1 MKNQSWIVLSLLSGL
16 LMAVVNLIDKYVLT
30 RLVKQVMVPLFIL
43 GLIGLGPGLLI
54 LLVKGGLWLAWPHLL
69 MGVGAGFAFL
79 AMSYFYFRAAQV
91 EEISRVVPL
100 FYLAPIFVTAAAVFL
115 LGEMLSIRA
124 GFGIATLIGGAAL
137 ISWRWPL
144 RLRPSRAFRLMVLA
158 AAAMAAYTVAAKY
171 LLGFTDYWSV
181 LAISRIGMAV
191 GLVPFFFGYRS
202 ELKTTLSGRHGLK
215 VAGLMAGNEVIA
227 LAGSFFFI
235 MAAARGP
242 IAVVN
247 AVASTQPFFVFALS
261 LVVTMVRPRLLGEDL
276 GWGNL
281 TFKFAAILIMF
292 AGLVLLV

>member
-16 LMAVVNLIDKYVLT
+16 LMAMVNLIDRYVLT
-30 RLVKQVMVPLFIL
+30 RLVKKAMIPLFIL

-54 LLVKGGLWLAWPHLL
+54 LLVKGGFELAWPHLL
-69 MGVGAGFAFL
+69 LGVGAGFAFL

-115 LGEMLSIRA
+115 LGETLSVRA
-124 GFGIATLIGGAAL
+124 CFGIAALIAGAAL
-137 ISWRWPL
+137 ISSRWPL
-144 RLRPSRAFRLMVLA
+144 KIRPSRAFRLMVLA
-158 AAAMAAYTVAAKY
+158 AAAMAVYTVAAKY
-171 LLGFTDYWSV
+171 LLRFADFWTV
-181 LAISRIGMAV
+181 LAISRIGMAI
-191 GLVPFFFGYRS
+191 GLVPFFFGYWS
-202 ELKTTLSGRHGLK
+202 ELKSALSGRRGLK
-215 VAGLMAGNEVIA
+215 VAGLMAGNEGIA
-227 LAGSFFFI
+227 LAGSLFFI

-261 LVVTMVRPRLLGEDL
+261 LVVTMIRPGLLGEDL
-276 GWGNL
+276 GWRNL
-281 TFKFAAILIMF
+281 AFKFAAILVMF